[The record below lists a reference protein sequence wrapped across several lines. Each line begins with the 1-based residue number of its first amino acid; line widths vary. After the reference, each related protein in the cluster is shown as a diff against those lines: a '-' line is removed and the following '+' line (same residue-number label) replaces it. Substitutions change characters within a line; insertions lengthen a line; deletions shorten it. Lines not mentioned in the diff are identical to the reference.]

1 MLVVA
6 EAKVTY
12 AEFFGERSHFR
23 SVGVVTKEHMDLGFV
38 RVVHG
43 RASICRFKQNIGLF
57 VVGRDKDIDIRKELV
72 RHHRHLR
79 LIHIAERKIV
89 GQRLI

>member
-6 EAKVTY
+6 EAEVTH
-12 AEFFGERSHFR
+12 AEFFGKRSHFR
-23 SVGVVTKEHMDLGFV
+23 SVGVVTEEYMDLGFV

-43 RASICRFKQNIGLF
+43 RASICRFKQNIGLL

-89 GQRLI
+89 SQRLI